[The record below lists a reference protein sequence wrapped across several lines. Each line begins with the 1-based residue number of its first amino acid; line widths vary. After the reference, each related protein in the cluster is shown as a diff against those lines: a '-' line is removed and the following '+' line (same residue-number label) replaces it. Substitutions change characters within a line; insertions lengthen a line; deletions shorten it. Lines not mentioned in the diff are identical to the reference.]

1 MHERYSI
8 LKKQVEKIWTICQL
22 SLNYNFQMMKLS
34 YCLYHKMAA
43 ECIMSNEPLSGST
56 ASCTWCQGLKHRT
69 PLLKQNHV
77 VAVGPGLSYVSQ
89 TISLIHKAWVISL
102 NLFHDYFCSAR
113 SSDPLPGLLL
123 LWGAGRH
130 GGVAVS
136 GSSHPPPH
144 TRTKPQLRL
153 EGDAPARMTSVWS
166 KLHRTLILLSSR
178 GQQRP
183 HNTETFSLSASP
195 HSCWVSSDGWRGF
208 PPEDEKPRPQPVN
221 GRPTECIPLRPHS
234 DFIVLLCFLEEWG
247 WVGVRCAVWE
257 SAHWNPAARFSLR
270 KCCEISM
277 FPNSAA
283 ENQSYQHECISWRT
297 TDCDSGWQ

>member
-1 MHERYSI
+1 M
-8 LKKQVEKIWTICQL
+8 L
-22 SLNYNFQMMKLS
+22 SLSALVYRMYLKPSLS
-34 YCLYHKMAA
+34 
-43 ECIMSNEPLSGST
+43 ST
-56 ASCTWCQGLKHRT
+56 KHESFPWICFMT
-69 PLLKQNHV
+69 TFALL
-77 VAVGPGLSYVSQ
+77 GPQIPYLG
-89 TISLIHKAWVISL
+89 
-102 NLFHDYFCSAR
+102 FCSCEEQGDTGVWQLVDPPILPLTHGPNHSFDWR
-113 SSDPLPGLLL
+113 ETLLQEWRPSDPNFPEP
-123 LWGAGRH
+123 WSCCPPAD
-130 GGVAVS
+130 
-136 GSSHPPPH
+136 SS
-144 TRTKPQLRL
+144 
-153 EGDAPARMTSVWS
+153 A
-166 KLHRTLILLSSR
+166 
-178 GQQRP
+178 P

>member
-43 ECIMSNEPLSGST
+43 ECTMSNEPLSGST

-144 TRTKPQLRL
+144 TRAKPQLRL

-183 HNTETFSLSASP
+183 PQYWNLFSVSLSTQLL
-195 HSCWVSSDGWRGF
+195 GQQWRVKRLPSWRWEAEAPAGERPADWMH
-208 PPEDEKPRPQPVN
+208 PPEATLRFHCIIVFP
-221 GRPTECIPLRPHS
+221 GRMRVSGC
-234 DFIVLLCFLEEWG
+234 
-247 WVGVRCAVWE
+247 
-257 SAHWNPAARFSLR
+257 SLR
-270 KCCEISM
+270 CVGERSLKSSRS
-277 FPNSAA
+277 F
-283 ENQSYQHECISWRT
+283 QSQKMLWNKHVS
-297 TDCDSGWQ
+297 